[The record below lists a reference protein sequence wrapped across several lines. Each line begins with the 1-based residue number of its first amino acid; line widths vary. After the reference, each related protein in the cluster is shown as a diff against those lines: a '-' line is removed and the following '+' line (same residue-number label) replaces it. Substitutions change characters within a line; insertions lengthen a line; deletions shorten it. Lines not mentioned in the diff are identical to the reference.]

1 MYGANLAGLLDGP
14 ARHCAEQGAVLVGER
29 VLHTWAGFAEAVARR
44 AGGLRERHSIEPGDA
59 VALFAANHPLYLETL
74 FAIWH
79 AGAVAVPISSRL
91 HAREAADIVERSY
104 ARLCFAS
111 DDVAEGLVSALAATD
126 AVDAQ
131 VVVFGEEDD
140 RALAAAE
147 PVAAA
152 PRLPSDDAWIFFTS
166 GTTGKPKG
174 ARLSHSSLWAMAAA
188 YMADSATV
196 EPRDSI
202 VHVAA
207 LSHASGL
214 MCLPWVSRGGAQVL
228 PESGGFDADELF
240 GLIAAGERSSFFVP
254 PTLLRRL
261 SAHPLAS
268 EADPEKIG
276 TILVGAAPVLPAD
289 LRDGVEAFGARVW
302 NGYGQGES
310 PCTIT
315 AHGKEAIAAA
325 VAAGDEDALRSVG
338 VARVGL
344 AVRTLDA
351 DGNEVAPGEVGE
363 VCVDGPTVMGG
374 YLEMPEATAAALAGG
389 WLHTGDLGF
398 FDDAGRL
405 TLVDRAKDVVI
416 TGGYNVYPREVEDV
430 LELDPAVAEV
440 AVVGVADPEWGE
452 RIVAFVVTAEG
463 AALDPDALDRRCLE
477 AIARHKR
484 PKEYH
489 AIAALPR
496 NAGGKVLKGE
506 LRDRAGAGDVS
517 A

>member
-14 ARHCAEQGAVLVGER
+14 SRHLAAQGAVLVGER
-29 VLHTWAGFAEAVARR
+29 VERTWAQLAEAVARR
-44 AGGLRERHSIEPGDA
+44 AGGLAGRHGVGPGDA
-59 VALFAANHPLYLETL
+59 VAIFAANHPAYLETL

-91 HAREAADIVERSY
+91 HAGEAADIVARGH

-111 DDVAEGLVSALAATD
+111 
-126 AVDAQ
+126 
-131 VVVFGEEDD
+131 ED
-140 RALAAAE
+140 LAAALSAE
-147 PVAAA
+147 VEVPVAVFGSDEDGALLGFEPLA
-152 PRLPSDDAWIFFTS
+152 PRPRGPGDDAWIFYTS

-174 ARLSHSSLWAMAAA
+174 ARLSHANLWAMAAA
-188 YMADSATV
+188 FMADSATV

-214 MCLPWVSRGGAQVL
+214 MCLPWVARGGAQVL
-228 PESGGFDADELF
+228 PESGGFEAEELF
-240 GLIAAGERSSFFVP
+240 SLIAAGERSSFFVP

-261 SAHPLAS
+261 SAHARAS
-268 EADPEKIG
+268 EVDTERIG
-276 TILVGAAPVLPAD
+276 TIMVGAAPVLPSD
-289 LRDGVEAFGARVW
+289 LRDAVAAFGPRVW

-315 AHGKEAIAAA
+315 AHGKGAIAAA
-325 VAAGDEDALRSVG
+325 VAAGDEEALRSVG

-344 AVRTLDA
+344 AVRTLDPE
-351 DGNEVAPGEVGE
+351 GNEVASGEVGE

-374 YLEMPEATAAALAGG
+374 YLDMPEATAAALAGG
-389 WLHTGDLGF
+389 HLHTGDLGF
-398 FDDAGRL
+398 FDSAGRL

-430 LELDPAVAEV
+430 LDRDPAVAEV

-452 RIVAFVVTAEG
+452 RVVAFVVPAAG
-463 AALDPDALDRRCLE
+463 AALDEAALDARCLE

-484 PKEYH
+484 PKQYH
-489 AIAALPR
+489 AIAELPR
-496 NAGGKVLKGE
+496 NAGGKVLKAR
-506 LRDRAGAGDVS
+506 LREIAREAGDVP